1 MHFPYS
7 TRVILEKAKQ
17 LKSFSI
23 LKLFGGCHNTPNSN
37 SLPWPACPPFPPVLS
52 PPIDLLSV
60 CLSSLTLLHSG
71 NMPNL
76 FLRQGLCTCCS
87 LCLTQS
93 FPKYPLDPWVTLSH
107 HSSLFTNRTSSKR
120 SSSSYPMQHVPCPLC
135 HYLPT
140 SPVYFSQL

>member
-87 LCLTQS
+87 LCVECSAIRVSSTWFLPIIFVAAPMPPPQKAHVNDLMLCSPLPHYYFLSANHFMLTI
-93 FPKYPLDPWVTLSH
+93 T
-107 HSSLFTNRTSSKR
+107 
-120 SSSSYPMQHVPCPLC
+120 
-135 HYLPT
+135 
-140 SPVYFSQL
+140 